1 MTTAMTSFLAPTV
14 PIRSLIL
21 DAAHAVLQGC
31 RPSRQR
37 QVLPYLVAL
46 YAFIDWW
53 ENEGVPSKQDDLDD
67 LPDDLTLST
76 TWCERPEVLDL
87 VDIADLN
94 LEGVQLSIYPVEA
107 GESLRIHCPTFL
119 GVINADLAVA
129 VGLDRDRR
137 QAQMLGFCDR
147 QTLLDYWQH
156 HPADAQGY
164 GTFPLE
170 HLQPIFYLPEQISF
184 LNPLPRST
192 PLATKGNT
200 YGQRLETLPQLT
212 QRTAVAEP
220 EGLPLDNETAIQR
233 LLQALQGYTETS
245 EISLSQ
251 D

>member
-1 MTTAMTSFLAPTV
+1 MISFLAPTV
-14 PIRSLIL
+14 PIRSLTL

-46 YAFIDWW
+46 YSFIDWW

-67 LPDDLTLST
+67 LPDELTLST

-94 LEGVQLSIYPVEA
+94 LEGVQLSLYPVEQGDA
-107 GESLRIHCPTFL
+107 LRIHCPTFL

-164 GTFPLE
+164 STFPLE
-170 HLQPIFYLPEQISF
+170 QLQPIFYLPEQISF
-184 LNPLPRST
+184 LNLPQNT
-192 PLATKGNT
+192 ALTTKSNT
-200 YGQRLETLPQLT
+200 YNQLFENLPQLT
-212 QRTAVAEP
+212 QSMLTAEP
-220 EGLPLDNETAIQR
+220 ERMPLDKETAIQR
-233 LLQALQGYTETS
+233 LLQTLQGYTETS

>member
-1 MTTAMTSFLAPTV
+1 MISFSAPTV
-14 PIRSLIL
+14 PIRSLTL

-46 YAFIDWW
+46 YSFIDWW

-94 LEGVQLSIYPVEA
+94 LEGVQLSLYPVEQ
-107 GESLRIHCPTFL
+107 GDVLRIHCPTFL

-156 HPADAQGY
+156 HPADARGY
-164 GTFPLE
+164 STFPLE
-170 HLQPIFYLPEQISF
+170 QLQPIFYLPEQISF
-184 LNPLPRST
+184 LNLPQNT
-192 PLATKGNT
+192 PLTTKSNT
-200 YGQRLETLPQLT
+200 YNQLLENLPQLT
-212 QRTAVAEP
+212 QLTLTAEP
-220 EGLPLDNETAIQR
+220 KQIPLDKETAIQH

-245 EISLSQ
+245 EISFSQ